1 MKQVFLLSSFK
12 QQRFRLGVCLGLSIY
27 SSCFWGRVVKAP
39 DIFHG
44 KFSNIIHDNSKLYKH
59 IDNPMKVVRY
69 HSLIVEK
76 ESLPNSLEIC
86 SQVENDSNVIM
97 GLRHKER
104 EIFGVQ
110 FHPESIETD
119 YGLQIIKNFLSI

>member
-1 MKQVFLLSSFK
+1 MSLVKLQPPSNLFFILFI
-12 QQRFRLGVCLGLSIY
+12 GSI
-27 SSCFWGRVVKAP
+27 
-39 DIFHG
+39 
-44 KFSNIIHDNSKLYKH
+44 
-59 IDNPMKVVRY
+59 
-69 HSLIVEK
+69 
-76 ESLPNSLEIC
+76 PNSLEIC

>member
-1 MKQVFLLSSFK
+1 
-12 QQRFRLGVCLGLSIY
+12 
-27 SSCFWGRVVKAP
+27 
-39 DIFHG
+39 
-44 KFSNIIHDNSKLYKH
+44 
-59 IDNPMKVVRY
+59 MKVVRY

-104 EIFGVQ
+104 EVFGVQ